1 MNASPLQPNT
11 THGRAT
17 LLHRHDANKWLC
29 RCACGEVY
37 TRNRGVLLLEAR
49 DGTAACPKCR
59 ASIPKK
65 ERPRVPKALR
75 QANLAMTCDM
85 CRGYRHHMHMEA
97 SGRCVFDLVEE
108 HGELSLED
116 IGQHLDLTKE
126 MVRKIGVRA
135 LKKLARLCH
144 RRGITLQDVLPAS
157 PEGWFD
163 E

>member
-17 LLHRHDANKWLC
+17 LLRRHDANKWLC

-85 CRGYRHHMHMEA
+85 CLGYRHHMHMEA
-97 SGRCVFDLVEE
+97 SGRCVFDLVDE
-108 HGELSLED
+108 HGEMSLED

-126 MVRKIGVRA
+126 MGPQDRCEGTEEACQVVPPTRHHAAGCVARFAGGLVR
-135 LKKLARLCH
+135 
-144 RRGITLQDVLPAS
+144 
-157 PEGWFD
+157 
-163 E
+163 